1 MDRVEKSRLKRSRSL
16 RVRNVPTTEE
26 LRRIL
31 RHMPIQGRALFLM
44 MASSGLRISE
54 ALQVKVEDV
63 ELDKEPARIFVREKV
78 TIVSSKL
85 RPLLPP
91 SRATRES
98 RTTFI
103 SKEAKEVIEEWLKN
117 RSEYLA
123 AASKK
128 SRPREHYK
136 EEFKGKSL
144 EDDRLFP
151 FESNTAYA
159 ILKNAVRKSGLMTD
173 TASDRY
179 AVHPHDFRRFFTIAL
194 LQKVPMRVVYEELL
208 GLKGNFESQR
218 ERALTR
224 PYTQEELAEFYL
236 QGEPSLHIF
245 TEAGEVGK
253 LKAEV
258 EQRNNELQTAIN
270 KLTLKN
276 VELEEKVKTL
286 INENKALQ
294 DKVNTLSDKIEEI
307 RKNKC
312 KPESHEGSS

>member
-1 MDRVEKSRLKRSRSL
+1 MDLVDKSHTKRNRFL
-16 RVRNVPTTEE
+16 TVHNVPTTEE

-31 RHMPIQGRALFLM
+31 THMPIQGKALFLV
-44 MASSGLRISE
+44 MASSGLRIRE
-54 ALQVKVEDV
+54 ALKVKTKDV
-63 ELDKEPARIFVREKV
+63 ELDKDPARMIIRGRFAMA
-78 TIVSSKL
+78 S
-85 RPLLPP
+85 
-91 SRATRES
+91 ES
-98 RTTFI
+98 RTVFI
-103 SKEAKEVIEEWLKN
+103 SKEAKEVLEEWLRN
-117 RSEYLA
+117 RSEYLV

-159 ILKNAVRKSGLMTD
+159 ILKNAVRKSGLMMD
-173 TASDRY
+173 AAPDRY
-179 AVHPHDFRRFFTIAL
+179 MIHPHDFRRFFAVAL
-194 LQKVPMRVVYEELL
+194 VQRVPMRVVHELL
-208 GLKGNFESQR
+208 GHNGHWVWPHTL
-218 ERALTR
+218 
-224 PYTQEELAEFYL
+224 PYTPEELAEFYI
-236 QGEPSLHIF
+236 QGEPFLRIF
-245 TEAGEVGK
+245 TEAGELGR

-258 EQRNNELQTAIN
+258 ETRNNELQTAIN

-307 RKNKC
+307 RKNKF

>member
-1 MDRVEKSRLKRSRSL
+1 MTS
-16 RVRNVPTTEE
+16 
-26 LRRIL
+26 
-31 RHMPIQGRALFLM
+31 
-44 MASSGLRISE
+44 
-54 ALQVKVEDV
+54 
-63 ELDKEPARIFVREKV
+63 
-78 TIVSSKL
+78 
-85 RPLLPP
+85 
-91 SRATRES
+91 ES
-98 RTTFI
+98 RTAFI

-173 TASDRY
+173 AAPDRY
-179 AVHPHDFRRFFTIAL
+179 TIRPHDFRRFFVVAL
-194 LQKVPMRVVYEELL
+194 YRQSVPMRVVGQLMGYSER
-208 GLKGNFESQR
+208 FETD
-218 ERALTR
+218 TR
-224 PYTQEELAEFYL
+224 PATPEELADFYR
-236 QGEPSLHIF
+236 QVEPFLHIF
-245 TEAGEVGK
+245 IEAGEAGK
-253 LKAEV
+253 FKAEV

-307 RKNKC
+307 GKNKC

>member
-1 MDRVEKSRLKRSRSL
+1 MDRVEKSRIKRSRSL
-16 RVRNVPTTEE
+16 IVRNVPTTEE

-31 RHMPIQGRALFLM
+31 THMPIQGRALFLM
-44 MASSGLRISE
+44 MASSGLRTSE
-54 ALQVKVEDV
+54 ALQVKTKDV
-63 ELDKEPARIFVREKV
+63 ELDKEPARMIIRGKF
-78 TIVSSKL
+78 
-85 RPLLPP
+85 
-91 SRATRES
+91 AMTRES
-98 RTTFI
+98 RTAFI
-103 SKEAKEVIEEWLKN
+103 SEEAKEVIEEWLKN
-117 RSEYLA
+117 RSEYLV

-173 TASDRY
+173 VAPDRY
-179 AVHPHDFRRFFTIAL
+179 TIRPHDFRRFFAIAL
-194 LQKVPMRVVYEELL
+194 AQKVPMRVVYELL
-208 GLKGNFESQR
+208 GHKGHWVGFH
-218 ERALTR
+218 TR
-224 PYTQEELAEFYL
+224 PYTPEELAEFYI
-236 QGEPSLHIF
+236 QGEPSLRIF

-276 VELEEKVKTL
+276 EELEEKVKTL